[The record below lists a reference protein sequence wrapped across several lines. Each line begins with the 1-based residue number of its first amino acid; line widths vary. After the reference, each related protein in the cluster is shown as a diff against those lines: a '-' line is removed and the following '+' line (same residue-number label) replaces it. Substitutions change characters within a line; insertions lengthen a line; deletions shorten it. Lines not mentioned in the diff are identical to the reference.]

1 MIGLNPNGSNY
12 KNRLSSSLPRLLLG
26 LWIASKPWA
35 CSLLLFYVHLV
46 SNGAWYPYGAI
57 KNIDGEGILTDIS
70 CSWMASDNGRAFFKH
85 WQFEYIN
92 LKEEETEKKKY

>member
-1 MIGLNPNGSNY
+1 MA
-12 KNRLSSSLPRLLLG
+12 SLPSDESYHFRAHPSSC
-26 LWIASKPWA
+26 ASKPWA
-35 CSLLLFYVHLV
+35 CSLLLFYVHL
-46 SNGAWYPYGAI
+46 
-57 KNIDGEGILTDIS
+57 GILTDIS

>member
-1 MIGLNPNGSNY
+1 MA
-12 KNRLSSSLPRLLLG
+12 SLPSDESYHFRAHPSSC
-26 LWIASKPWA
+26 ASKPWA